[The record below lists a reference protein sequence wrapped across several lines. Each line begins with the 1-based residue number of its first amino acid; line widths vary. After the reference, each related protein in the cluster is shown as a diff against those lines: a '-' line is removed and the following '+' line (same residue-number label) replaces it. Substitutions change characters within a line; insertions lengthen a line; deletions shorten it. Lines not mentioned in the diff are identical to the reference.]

1 MFPKQILITYIAAVL
16 LIVIA
21 PGPDNLL
28 VISRGLSQGRLAA
41 ALSSLGSCL
50 GILVHTVAA
59 ALGLALVLQTS
70 PFAFWL
76 VKAAGATY
84 LLWLGYKAVSSRSL
98 ISFAPA
104 ARRSLPRVFTT
115 GLLTNV
121 LNPKV
126 GLFVVAFIPQFTS
139 PLRGSVPMQ
148 MLVYGAIFAVFTALI
163 FTVLG
168 AFAAQF
174 SAWLARR
181 PKTIAAANIGAG
193 LTFIAA
199 GFSILALDRRR

>member
-1 MFPKQILITYIAAVL
+1 MFPKQILITYILAVL

-21 PGPDNLL
+21 PGPDNIL

-50 GILVHTVAA
+50 GIMVHTVAA

-84 LLWLGYKAVSSRSL
+84 LLWLGYKAISSRSL

-104 ARRSLPRVFTT
+104 ARQSLPRVFTT

-126 GLFVVAFIPQFTS
+126 GLFVVAFVPQFTS
-139 PLRGSVPMQ
+139 PLRGPVPVQ

-163 FTVLG
+163 FMVLG

-174 SAWLARR
+174 SAWLSRR
-181 PKTIAAANIGAG
+181 PQTVAAANIGAG

>member
-50 GILVHTVAA
+50 GIMVHTVAA

>member
-1 MFPKQILITYIAAVL
+1 MFPREILITYIAAVL

-21 PGPDNLL
+21 PGPDNIL

-41 ALSSLGSCL
+41 ALSSLGSGL
-50 GILVHTVAA
+50 GIMVHTVAA

-70 PFAFWL
+70 PLAFWL

-84 LLWLGYKAVSSRSL
+84 LLWLGYKAISSRSL
-98 ISFAPA
+98 ISFVPA
-104 ARRSLPRVFTT
+104 ARQSLPRVFTT
-115 GLLTNV
+115 GLFTNV
-121 LNPKV
+121 LNPKP

-163 FTVLG
+163 FMVLG

-181 PKTIAAANIGAG
+181 PKTIAATNIGAG

>member
-1 MFPKQILITYIAAVL
+1 MFPEQILITYIAAVL
-16 LIVIA
+16 LIVVA
-21 PGPDNLL
+21 PGPDNIL

-41 ALSSLGSCL
+41 VLSSLGSCL
-50 GILVHTVAA
+50 GIMVHTVAA

-70 PFAFWL
+70 PLAFWL

-84 LLWLGYKAVSSRSL
+84 LLWLGYKAISSRSL
-98 ISFAPA
+98 ISFVPA
-104 ARRSLPRVFTT
+104 ARQSLPRVFTT

-168 AFAAQF
+168 AFTAQF

-181 PKTIAAANIGAG
+181 PKSIAAANIGAG